1 MLSKT
6 IFRARADR
14 QSPSRFIYAMPLA
27 LRYALKS
34 VRRKLVPARSFSHAE
49 GLCVVCYH
57 SISDPQKLAAYA
69 KLAPAATAPFGA
81 RYLARGTAAAAFEAG
96 LKERVVIT
104 EYPSLDKAKGAYDCA
119 AYQEAMRAPPS
130 RSATALR
137 SASRAFVEG
146 HDRGVVEA
154 SRSRRSPSEGRG
166 QGFESLRA
174 RQVSRNS
181 PKSLKE

>member
-1 MLSKT
+1 M
-6 IFRARADR
+6 RG
-14 QSPSRFIYAMPLA
+14 SRFIYAMPLA

-34 VRRKLVPARSFSHAE
+34 VRRKLISLRGVFPMPKAYA
-49 GLCVVCYH
+49 VVCYH

-119 AYQEAMRAPPS
+119 AYQEALRALGDGAV
-130 RSATALR
+130 RDFR
-137 SASRAFVEG
+137 IVEG
-146 HDRGVVEA
+146 LE
-154 SRSRRSPSEGRG
+154 
-166 QGFESLRA
+166 
-174 RQVSRNS
+174 
-181 PKSLKE
+181 